1 MLNFS
6 SVRLITRYVTQV
18 FPVPASVFKILLLP
32 LNNIFWKRGHI
43 NKNTAVI
50 LNDNICE
57 YKKAEGFEALR

>member
-1 MLNFS
+1 M
-6 SVRLITRYVTQV
+6 TWV

-32 LNNIFWKRGHI
+32 LNNIFWKREPI

-50 LNDNICE
+50 LDDNIYE

>member
-1 MLNFS
+1 M
-6 SVRLITRYVTQV
+6 TWV
-18 FPVPASVFKILLLP
+18 FPVPASVFKILSLP

-50 LNDNICE
+50 LDDNIYE